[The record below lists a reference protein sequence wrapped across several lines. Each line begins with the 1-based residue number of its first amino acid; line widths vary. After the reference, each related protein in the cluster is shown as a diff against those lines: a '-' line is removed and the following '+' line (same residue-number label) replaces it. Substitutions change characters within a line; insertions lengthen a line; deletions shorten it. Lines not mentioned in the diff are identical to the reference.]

1 MKDENTFLFLIRRS
15 RVANCVQSTGQ
26 SFHRLKITGVAE
38 TAAAVSSS
46 LLLLLRFIA
55 LSASIGFESVF
66 CCCFFVLLFGVLFLF
81 VIFICFCWGR
91 GAGGTCL
98 RTEQLEN
105 LEKKTKTKEPSR
117 CRPDRQLSDVEFAS
131 GHLNAAL
138 PKRIRRPSASF
149 RTRRR
154 RRT

>member
-81 VIFICFCWGR
+81 VIFICFFWGR
-91 GAGGTCL
+91 GVPVCVRNSWKTWKKKQRQRSRVDVDRIVNCPTSSL
-98 RTEQLEN
+98 R
-105 LEKKTKTKEPSR
+105 
-117 CRPDRQLSDVEFAS
+117 
-131 GHLNAAL
+131 AA
-138 PKRIRRPSASF
+138 
-149 RTRRR
+149 T
-154 RRT
+154 